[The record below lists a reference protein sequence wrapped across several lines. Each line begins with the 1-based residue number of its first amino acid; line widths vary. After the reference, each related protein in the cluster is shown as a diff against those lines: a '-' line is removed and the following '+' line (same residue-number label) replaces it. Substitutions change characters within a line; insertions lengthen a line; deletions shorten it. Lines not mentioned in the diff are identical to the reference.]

1 MTAVLAF
8 TAFIMALGAI
18 WFTSEAVARVD
29 TRNDAVL
36 KPYLRKVHESI
47 DQNQQTLL
55 ALRVRMEH
63 LESEVR
69 LIKLKADLPAG
80 VERETAAVN
89 SALKDLKRLPRNL
102 RLTG

>member
-36 KPYLRKVHESI
+36 KPYLRKIHDSI
-47 DQNQQTLL
+47 DENHQTLL
-55 ALRVRMEH
+55 ALKIRMEH

-69 LIKLKADLPAG
+69 LIKLKTDLPPG

-89 SALKDLKRLPRNL
+89 SGLKDLKRLSPNL

>member
-36 KPYLRKVHESI
+36 KPYLIKIHKSI
-47 DQNQQTLL
+47 DENQQTLL
-55 ALRVRMEH
+55 ALRVRMQH

-69 LIKLKADLPAG
+69 LVKLKADLPPG
-80 VERETAAVN
+80 VERETSAVN
-89 SALKDLKRLPRNL
+89 SALKDLKRLPPNL